1 MPSSK
6 EKRAQ
11 RHQSQSKQNI
21 DRFSGRGKTTQNIP
35 GVGYREVQLIGNKKY
50 YTSLSDDPN
59 QSLGG
64 STADTSITVTGGSS
78 ANHGALSGLLL
89 DSHTQYVL
97 ADGTRAFGGNW
108 TNAGITVADLGIITT
123 VDINGG
129 TIDGVTIATSDVTVG
144 TGKTLD
150 VSGGTLT
157 LSNDQISG
165 DKINGGTIGSV
176 TIGQLSGALDA
187 NSQAITNI
195 NIDSGNIDGVT
206 IATSDITVGT
216 GKTLDVSAGTLT
228 LADNQISGDKVEGG
242 TIASITISQLSG
254 AMDANSQVITNVNID
269 SGAIDGT
276 PIGATSHTTIKGTT
290 IDATTDFTIGTTV
303 ITDDQIE
310 MSPTNGTFTISS
322 TNSGLSTI
330 ATIDTTG
337 SNGAHLLLDTQGDL
351 IASPNTQL
359 IKFHDGSN
367 YVFEFDTANVK
378 FKMADDAD
386 TGDYFEISTA
396 QHGATTITTI
406 DDDATAADLT
416 FDIDGN
422 INFKQTSGTTRYTF
436 NIDSTPQLDVTGDF
450 TIDGSGV
457 INIDGDTGVVL
468 KESGTEV
475 IKIDTEKKILF
486 NSYSQTSIY
495 NLYGLNNQATKYH
508 LTSGQADFQENF
520 SVISMFEED
529 TTYIAYPT

>member
-11 RHQSQSKQNI
+11 RHQSQSKQNV
-21 DRFSGRGKTTQNIP
+21 DKFSGRGKTTENIP

-64 STADTSITVTGGSS
+64 SARDTSITVTGGSS

-108 TNAGITVADLGIITT
+108 TNAGITVADLGTITT

-129 TIDGVTIATSDVTVG
+129 TIDGVTIATSNVTVG

-176 TIGQLSGALDA
+176 TISQLSGALDA

-206 IATSDITVGT
+206 IATSDITVGA
-216 GKTLDVSAGTLT
+216 GKTLNVSAGTLT

-242 TIASITISQLSG
+242 TINAITITGLTTAGITATSNIDIGSFDFRANTLIADDLTSGRVVFSTTNGQLIDNSNLTFATDTLTATKIGAYTLTGKLTAGSIEIEGSAFDIDGGDISAITISGGLTWSYAQDL
-254 AMDANSQVITNVNID
+254 NSQQLTNVNID
-269 SGAIDGT
+269 SGTVD
-276 PIGATSHTTIKGTT
+276 GATIGVNSHTTIKGTT
-290 IDATTDFTIGTTV
+290 IDATTDFTIGGTV
-303 ITDDQIE
+303 ITDAQIE
-310 MSPTNGTFTISS
+310 DDGHLAING
-322 TNSGLSTI
+322 
-330 ATIDTTG
+330 
-337 SNGAHLLLDTQGDL
+337 
-351 IASPNTQL
+351 
-359 IKFHDGSN
+359 
-367 YVFEFDTANVK
+367 
-378 FKMADDAD
+378 
-386 TGDYFEISTA
+386 
-396 QHGATTITTI
+396 
-406 DDDATAADLT
+406 
-416 FDIDGN
+416 
-422 INFKQTSGTTRYTF
+422 
-436 NIDSTPQLDVTGDF
+436 VTGV
-450 TIDGSGV
+450 TI
-457 INIDGDTGVVL
+457 
-468 KESGTEV
+468 KENGTEV
-475 IKIDTEKKILF
+475 IKVDTEKKILF